1 VLAQWQYADAVSIRE
16 HPVDGGASALKY
28 LLLTLCTAADQLLNY
43 AKRDRSPA
51 FPTWQYVCHS
61 DIEVFSEE
69 KDAVKKMALYQRTLA
84 AKDTSLDLPVMNFS
98 GCKPVALQGRNY
110 TNFTSNLRANSH
122 KECTIHNWCLLRRDA
137 LPQWQRGGRKAS
149 MAIALQVV
157 SSHHLGVLNIER
169 ALSIR
174 PTLVDRLLPHAASEA
189 DALKRPDLPRLF
201 LLDGCSLTSPLGPLS
216 GRLRANSPGSKFLV
230 LLAPERNAL
239 DKMVRLLHWGIDGIL
254 ELDEKWQTE
263 LQKAVLAVLG
273 DRLWVPPEV
282 LLAFAQEM
290 RILLD
295 KQLLPGHSLT
305 ARESQVLQLLFRR
318 LTNKE
323 IARELEISVRTAKFH
338 VCNLLNK
345 LGLENRRNLLEG
357 FGSVE
362 ST

>member
-1 VLAQWQYADAVSIRE
+1 
-16 HPVDGGASALKY
+16 
-28 LLLTLCTAADQLLNY
+28 
-43 AKRDRSPA
+43 
-51 FPTWQYVCHS
+51 
-61 DIEVFSEE
+61 
-69 KDAVKKMALYQRTLA
+69 VKKIALYRTPLA
-84 AKDTSLDLPVMNFS
+84 AKEGSLDVPATNFS
-98 GCKPVALQGRNY
+98 GFKPVALQARNY
-110 TNFTSNLRANSH
+110 KNFTANLQASSH
-122 KECTIHNWCLLRRDA
+122 KGCRILSERVSRRNA
-137 LPQWQRGGRKAS
+137 LPRSQRGGRKAS
-149 MAIALQVV
+149 MAVALQVV
-157 SSHHLGVLNIER
+157 SSHRLGVLNIESV
-169 ALSIR
+169 LSTQ
-174 PTLVDRLLPHAASEA
+174 PTLLDRLLPHAASEA
-189 DALKRPDLPRLF
+189 DALKCPDLPRLF

-230 LLAPERNAL
+230 LLAPEQNAVAE
-239 DKMVRLLHWGIDGIL
+239 MVRLLHWGIDGIV

-263 LQKAVLAVLG
+263 LQKAVHALLG

-323 IARELEISVRTAKFH
+323 IARELEISERTAKFH

-345 LGLENRRNLLEG
+345 LGLENRRNLLES
-357 FGSVE
+357 FGAVE

>member
-1 VLAQWQYADAVSIRE
+1 M
-16 HPVDGGASALKY
+16 
-28 LLLTLCTAADQLLNY
+28 
-43 AKRDRSPA
+43 
-51 FPTWQYVCHS
+51 
-61 DIEVFSEE
+61 EVFSQE
-69 KDAVKKMALYQRTLA
+69 KHAVKRIALYRTTLA
-84 AKDTSLDLPVMNFS
+84 AKDASPVTNFS
-98 GCKPVALQGRNY
+98 GSKPVALQAQHYKNLT
-110 TNFTSNLRANSH
+110 TNLQATSH
-122 KECTIHNWCLLRRDA
+122 KGYKIINECVSRHA
-137 LPQWQRGGRKAS
+137 LPQLQRRGRKAS
-149 MAIALQVV
+149 MALALQVV
-157 SSHHLGVLNIER
+157 SSHRLGVLDIES
-169 ALSIR
+169 ALSIQ

-189 DALKRPDLPRLF
+189 DALKRPDFPRLF
-201 LLDGCSLTSPLGPLS
+201 LLDGCSLTFPLGPLS

-230 LLAPERNAL
+230 LLAPERNAV
-239 DKMVRLLHWGIDGIL
+239 DKMVRLLHWGIEGIL

-263 LQKAVLAVLG
+263 LQKAVVAVLG

-323 IARELEISVRTAKFH
+323 IAGELEISERTAKFH

-345 LGLENRRNLLEG
+345 LGLENRRDLLEG
-357 FGSVE
+357 FGTAE

>member
-1 VLAQWQYADAVSIRE
+1 V
-16 HPVDGGASALKY
+16 
-28 LLLTLCTAADQLLNY
+28 
-43 AKRDRSPA
+43 KR
-51 FPTWQYVCHS
+51 
-61 DIEVFSEE
+61 I
-69 KDAVKKMALYQRTLA
+69 ALYRTTLA
-84 AKDTSLDLPVMNFS
+84 AKDASPVRNFS
-98 GCKPVALQGRNY
+98 GSKPVALQAQHYKNLT
-110 TNFTSNLRANSH
+110 TNLQATSH
-122 KECTIHNWCLLRRDA
+122 KGYRILTECVSRHA
-137 LPQWQRGGRKAS
+137 LPQLQRRGRKAS
-149 MAIALQVV
+149 MALALQVV
-157 SSHHLGVLNIER
+157 SSHRLGVLDIES
-169 ALSIR
+169 ALSIQ

-189 DALKRPDLPRLF
+189 DALKRPDFPRLF
-201 LLDGCSLTSPLGPLS
+201 LLDGCSLTFPLGPLS

-230 LLAPERNAL
+230 LLAPERNAV
-239 DKMVRLLHWGIDGIL
+239 DKMVRLLHWGIEGIL

-263 LQKAVLAVLG
+263 LQKAVVAVLG

-323 IARELEISVRTAKFH
+323 IARELEISERTAKFH

-345 LGLENRRNLLEG
+345 LGLENRRDLLEG
-357 FGSVE
+357 FGTAE

>member
-1 VLAQWQYADAVSIRE
+1 
-16 HPVDGGASALKY
+16 
-28 LLLTLCTAADQLLNY
+28 
-43 AKRDRSPA
+43 
-51 FPTWQYVCHS
+51 
-61 DIEVFSEE
+61 
-69 KDAVKKMALYQRTLA
+69 MAL
-84 AKDTSLDLPVMNFS
+84 
-98 GCKPVALQGRNY
+98 
-110 TNFTSNLRANSH
+110 
-122 KECTIHNWCLLRRDA
+122 
-137 LPQWQRGGRKAS
+137 
-149 MAIALQVV
+149 ALQVV
-157 SSHHLGVLNIER
+157 SSHRLGVLDIEN
-169 ALSIR
+169 ALSIE
-174 PTLVDRLLPHAASEA
+174 PTLVERLLPHAASEV
-189 DALKRPDLPRLF
+189 DALKRPALPRLF

-216 GRLRANSPGSKFLV
+216 GRLRANSPGSKFVV

-239 DKMVRLLHWGIDGIL
+239 AEMVRLLHWGIDGIL

-338 VCNLLNK
+338 VCNVLNK
-345 LGLENRRNLLEG
+345 LGLENRRNLLGG
-357 FGSVE
+357 FGIVE

>member
-1 VLAQWQYADAVSIRE
+1 MKTLFSVLLLAITAFAQNNRVLPKGAEIKVRTDSAI
-16 HPVDGGASALKY
+16 PAKPAAGASYGATISQDVTDTSGAVLIP
-28 LLLTLCTAADQLLNY
+28 
-43 AKRDRSPA
+43 RGSPA
-51 FPTWQYVCHS
+51 RLV
-61 DIEVFSEE
+61 
-69 KDAVKKMALYQRTLA
+69 AVNNG
-84 AKDTSLDLPVMNFS
+84 KDTTLDLRSVTINGRS
-98 GCKPVALQGRNY
+98 YLITVAG
-110 TNFTSNLRANSH
+110 
-122 KECTIHNWCLLRRDA
+122 K
-137 LPQWQRGGRKAS
+137 
-149 MAIALQVV
+149 
-157 SSHHLGVLNIER
+157 SS
-169 ALSIR
+169 S
-174 PTLVDRLLPHAASEA
+174 S
-189 DALKRPDLPRLF
+189 
-201 LLDGCSLTSPLGPLS
+201 
-216 GRLRANSPGSKFLV
+216 
-230 LLAPERNAL
+230 
-239 DKMVRLLHWGIDGIL
+239 GIL

-273 DRLWVPPEV
+273 ERLWVPPEV

-357 FGSVE
+357 FGTVE

>member
-1 VLAQWQYADAVSIRE
+1 
-16 HPVDGGASALKY
+16 
-28 LLLTLCTAADQLLNY
+28 
-43 AKRDRSPA
+43 
-51 FPTWQYVCHS
+51 VCHS
-61 DIEVFSEE
+61 DIEVFLQE
-69 KDAVKKMALYQRTLA
+69 KHAVKRIALYRTTLA
-84 AKDTSLDLPVMNFS
+84 AKDASPVTNFS
-98 GCKPVALQGRNY
+98 GSKPVALQNHHY
-110 TNFTSNLRANSH
+110 KNLTTNLQATSH
-122 KECTIHNWCLLRRDA
+122 KGYRIKTECVSRHA
-137 LPQWQRGGRKAS
+137 LPQLQRRGRKAS
-149 MAIALQVV
+149 MALALQVV
-157 SSHHLGVLNIER
+157 SSHRLGVLDIES
-169 ALSIR
+169 ALSIQ

-189 DALKRPDLPRLF
+189 DALKRPDFPRLF
-201 LLDGCSLTSPLGPLS
+201 LLDGCSLTFPLGPLS

-230 LLAPERNAL
+230 LLAPERNAV
-239 DKMVRLLHWGIDGIL
+239 DKMVCLLHWGIEGIL

-263 LQKAVLAVLG
+263 LQKAVVAVLG

-323 IARELEISVRTAKFH
+323 IARELEISERTAKFH

-345 LGLENRRNLLEG
+345 LGLENRRDLLEG
-357 FGSVE
+357 FGTAE